1 MVMRLLHMLCL
12 LSVLLATARE
22 GRAQLIE
29 FSQGGGS
36 LTLTI
41 NTATAGQ
48 EPSEVTDNL
57 TEIHWDADFGVTAKM
72 SVSTVCPGQSF
83 SLYVELEV
91 TSWGSGTLGT
101 EQPEAQLTDGMMAA
115 DVLRDIPST
124 APGREGYGTL
134 TYRAT
139 ATAAQG
145 TSAEHGDD
153 VHTITYTIL
162 VQ

>member
-1 MVMRLLHMLCL
+1 MMRLLPMLCL
-12 LSVLLATARE
+12 LGMLLATALE
-22 GRAQLIE
+22 GRAQIIE
-29 FSQGGGS
+29 FSLGGGS

-41 NTATAGQ
+41 NTAVAGQ

-91 TSWGSGTLGT
+91 TSWGSGTQGT
-101 EQPEAQLTDGMMAA
+101 EQPEAQLTDGMMAT

-139 ATAAQG
+139 ATVAQG

-162 VQ
+162 EQ